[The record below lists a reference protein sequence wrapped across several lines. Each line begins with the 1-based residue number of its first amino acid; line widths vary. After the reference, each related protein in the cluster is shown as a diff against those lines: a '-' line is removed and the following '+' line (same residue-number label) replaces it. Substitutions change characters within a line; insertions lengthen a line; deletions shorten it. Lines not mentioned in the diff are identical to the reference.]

1 MTNHGFDDGEWQA
14 QERARKATRDGT
26 VPSGDEGVDVAYRR
40 IAQAL
45 REPPSINLPKDFAA
59 DVAKLALPSA
69 SPFRA
74 ERDPELRI
82 AGTLAGI
89 LVACCVVVG
98 FLYAGT
104 LVSLLASP
112 LGAWSFSALCC
123 AGAAQ
128 GFQLLTKRMAR
139 GFEASLR

>member
-1 MTNHGFDDGEWQA
+1 MTNQSFDDGEWEA
-14 QERARKATRDGT
+14 QERARNAVHDGAAS
-26 VPSGDEGVDVAYRR
+26 SGNERTDVAYRL

-45 REPPSINLPKDFAA
+45 REPPSINLPRDFAA
-59 DVAKLALPSA
+59 DVAKLALSSA
-69 SPFRA
+69 PPLHVKA
-74 ERDPELRI
+74 DPELRI

-98 FLYAGT
+98 FHYADALG
-104 LVSLLASP
+104 SLLASP
-112 LGAWSFSALCC
+112 LGAWGLSALCC
-123 AGAAQ
+123 TAAAQ

>member
-1 MTNHGFDDGEWQA
+1 MTNQGFDDGEWQA
-14 QERARKATRDGT
+14 QERARNAVREDAE
-26 VPSGDEGVDVAYRR
+26 PSGDEGADMAYRR

-45 REPPSINLPKDFAA
+45 REPPSINLPRDFAT
-59 DVAKLALPSA
+59 DVAKLASPSA
-69 SPFRA
+69 VSFHA
-74 ERDPELRI
+74 KADPELRI

-104 LVSLLASP
+104 LASFLASP
-112 LGAWSFSALCC
+112 LGGWSFSALCC
-123 AGAAQ
+123 AAAAQ

-139 GFEASLR
+139 DFEASLR